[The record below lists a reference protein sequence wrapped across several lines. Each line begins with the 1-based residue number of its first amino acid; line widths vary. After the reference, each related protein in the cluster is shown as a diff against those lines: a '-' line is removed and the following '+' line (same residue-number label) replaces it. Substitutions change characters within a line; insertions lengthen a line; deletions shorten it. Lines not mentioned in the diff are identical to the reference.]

1 MKHTDI
7 IKNVNRRI
15 RAEKLKISSEDASK
29 VIEFYLDEMADTL
42 IKGEDFQMMNV
53 GRLFSKIITGKNNLH
68 GTEDEYS
75 TVKFKFTPYQKIKS
89 YVKEKIHLLTK
100 EKI

>member
-1 MKHTDI
+1 MKHSDI

-29 VIEFYLDEMADTL
+29 VIEFYLDEMTDTL
-42 IKGEDFQMMNV
+42 TKGEDFQMMNV

-68 GTEDEYS
+68 GTQTEYS
-75 TVKFKFTPYQKIKS
+75 TIKFQFTPYQKIKS
-89 YVKEKIHLLTK
+89 YIKERIHSLSK
-100 EKI
+100 ENF